1 MRVGRDHLASTVYT
15 LVLSY
20 AGAALP
26 LLVLLSVSGRSL
38 GDILTSDIM
47 ATEIL
52 RSATGSLALVAAV
65 PLTTAIAA
73 VTTSVKKSRAE
84 PDVARTEA

>member
-1 MRVGRDHLASTVYT
+1 
-15 LVLSY
+15 
-20 AGAALP
+20 
-26 LLVLLSVSGRSL
+26 
-38 GDILTSDIM
+38 SDIM

-73 VTTSVKKSRAE
+73 VTTSVRQKDAT
-84 PDVARTEA
+84 DA